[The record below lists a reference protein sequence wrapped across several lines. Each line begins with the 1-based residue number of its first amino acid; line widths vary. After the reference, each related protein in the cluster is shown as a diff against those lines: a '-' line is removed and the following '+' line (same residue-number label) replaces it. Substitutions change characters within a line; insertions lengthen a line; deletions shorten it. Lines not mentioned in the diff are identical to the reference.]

1 MSSTQHNHNHQQV
14 LSFKFWQNIKLN
26 PSLEQP
32 FKHMLAQ
39 KYAAESTSEGTG
51 SSSEN
56 RSQLHHN
63 MQQFYAYSPLV
74 SSSCGTTQYE
84 NNLLDANNRHND
96 VIHVESTSGQID
108 SEDSQLMQSQVFHDS
123 VIENLIKQEQTTAMN
138 STLVSS
144 TSAANMARHEILFE
158 CNSEAVDSTTS
169 SGHQIT
175 YTQSLHTYH
184 EPIDKISMQSLVA
197 MQTTESHHLLQ
208 PHYLHASTSNQ
219 LSVLQ
224 PQSIEQCLQ
233 PIQESIQQHS
243 TNLLEPD
250 LPQEN
255 VINDLPVLSRARASL
270 PAEYLYIEEPDNSIT
285 VLGVFAKKTI
295 PKRTQFGP
303 VEGVII
309 THSHSTVQN
318 LSHNLMIY
326 ITESLILDQSDENQS
341 NWMKFVRSANT
352 FEEQNLA
359 LVTKEQVSGNE
370 IEIKFFFLT
379 TRAIYA
385 REELKV
391 WYSREYAEKFNLKQL
406 EPKIQPIFE
415 TDEHNSDISKRLSNS
430 IDIVATGG
438 HKLRTKIAKTQQ
450 QLQQQQQQKAET
462 QENKSQNEVT
472 DSSNQSKENR
482 IQPKYQCETCQKA
495 FPRFYSLRRHQ
506 IMHSGLSTN

>member
-1 MSSTQHNHNHQQV
+1 
-14 LSFKFWQNIKLN
+14 
-26 PSLEQP
+26 
-32 FKHMLAQ
+32 MLAQ
-39 KYAAESTSEGTG
+39 KYAAESTSEQSGN
-51 SSSEN
+51 SSEN
-56 RSQLHHN
+56 GSQLHHN
-63 MQQFYAYSPLV
+63 IQQFYAYSPLV
-74 SSSCGTTQYE
+74 SSSCGTSQYE
-84 NNLLDANNRHND
+84 NSLLDANNPHND

-108 SEDSQLMQSQVFHDS
+108 SEDSQLMQSQVFHDN
-123 VIENLIKQEQTTAMN
+123 VIESLIKQEQTTAMN

-144 TSAANMARHEILFE
+144 TSAANMSRHDIIFE

-169 SGHQIT
+169 AGHQT
-175 YTQSLHTYH
+175 NYGQSLHAYQ
-184 EPIDKISMQSLVA
+184 EPIDRIAIQSLVS
-197 MQTTESHHLLQ
+197 MQTTETHHLLQ
-208 PHYLHASTSNQ
+208 PHYLHQSSSNE

-224 PQSIEQCLQ
+224 PQSVEQCLQ
-233 PIQESIQQHS
+233 PIEESVEHS
-243 TNLLEPD
+243 ARILEPEV
-250 LPQEN
+250 PQEN

-270 PAEYLYIEEPDNSIT
+270 PAEYLYIEEPDNSLT

-309 THSHSTVQN
+309 THNHSNVQN
-318 LSHNLMIY
+318 LTHNLMIF

-359 LVTKEQVSGNE
+359 LVTKEQVTANE

-391 WYSREYAEKFNLKQL
+391 WYSKEYAEKFNLKQL
-406 EPKIQPIFE
+406 EPKIPTIIEIVEQNTE
-415 TDEHNSDISKRLSNS
+415 NNDRKRMNTS

-438 HKLRTKIAKTQQ
+438 HKLRTKLAKTQQ
-450 QLQQQQQQKAET
+450 QLQQLSQQKTET
-462 QENKSQNEVT
+462 SENKNQSEANT
-472 DSSNQSKENR
+472 SSNQSKENST
-482 IQPKYQCETCQKA
+482 QNKYQCETCQKV

-506 IMHSGLSTN
+506 IMHSGLSSQLNPF